1 MDMDMDK
8 QDKKKITKKTISIDI
23 SSELEKGT
31 YANQVIIGHS
41 QKEFI
46 LDFGLILPPG
56 NKLKIVSRV
65 ITNPVD
71 AKVLAMVLNE
81 NISRYEQMFGNIQV
95 PRVKPVTP
103 DHLH

>member
-1 MDMDMDK
+1 MDMDK

>member
-1 MDMDMDK
+1 MDMDK

-23 SSELEKGT
+23 SSELEKGA

>member
-1 MDMDMDK
+1 MDMEK
-8 QDKKKITKKTISIDI
+8 EDKKKIAKKTISIDI

>member
-1 MDMDMDK
+1 MDMDK
-8 QDKKKITKKTISIDI
+8 QDKKKISKKTISIDI